1 MNFRGE
7 MLDRLDKVDYYRGN
21 ELSAGN
27 IEVPSSEQESSV
39 SQTRSSVEGSNGE
52 DEMMSKEREAELELW
67 MENVKAF
74 IRQIDVSRL

>member
-1 MNFRGE
+1 MNFREE
-7 MLDRLDKVDYYRGN
+7 MLDTGDYYRGN
-21 ELSAGN
+21 ELSGGS

-39 SQTRSSVEGSNGE
+39 PQTRSSVEGSNGE
-52 DEMMSKEREAELELW
+52 DDMMSKEREAQLELW